1 MKKEIEKRMKNLNS
15 CYNKF
20 KKLFYLIFIIPLV
33 LISSLSYANTN
44 NTLKANKTIQL
55 MLMEAKNHAINT
67 IELAPEQ
74 RTKKIKLLIEK
85 YINLDFMARATTGAF
100 WKKAN
105 TFQRDKYKSAL
116 LNQIIN
122 TIEIHLNKLST
133 LTYKTLKTELRG
145 KRLVYVKGI
154 IEDPIKDQPSIKIL
168 WKLASNKQGNFVILD
183 LEIESVSLVS
193 SHKAENVS
201 ILRKNKG
208 NFDVL
213 LEKLNKVK

>member
-1 MKKEIEKRMKNLNS
+1 MKSLNN

-20 KKLFYLIFIIPLV
+20 KKLFYLTFIIPLV
-33 LISSLSYANTN
+33 LISSFSYGNTN
-44 NTLKANKTIQL
+44 SSLKANKTIQL
-55 MLMEAKNHAINT
+55 MLMEAKEHALNT
-67 IELAPEQ
+67 VKLDPEQ
-74 RTKKIKLLIEK
+74 RTKKIKLLIKK
-85 YINLDFMARATTGAF
+85 YIHLDFMARATTGVF

-105 TFQRDKYKSAL
+105 EFQKDKYKSAL

-122 TIEIHLNKLST
+122 TIEIHLNKLSI
-133 LTYKTLKTELRG
+133 LTYRTLKTELRG
-145 KRLVYVKGI
+145 KRLVYVRGI

-193 SHKAENVS
+193 SHKAENIS

-208 NFDVL
+208 NFEVL
-213 LEKLNKVK
+213 LKELNQVK

>member
-1 MKKEIEKRMKNLNS
+1 MKKKIEKRMKNLKS
-15 CYNKF
+15 CYVKF
-20 KKLFYLIFIIPLV
+20 KKCFYLIFIIPLV
-33 LISSLSYANTN
+33 LISSFSYANSS
-44 NTLKANKTIQL
+44 LKANKTIQL
-55 MLMEAKNHAINT
+55 MLIEAKEHATNT
-67 IELAPEQ
+67 VELAPEQ
-74 RTKKIKLLIEK
+74 RTEKIKILIEK

-100 WKKAN
+100 WKEAN
-105 TFQRDKYKSAL
+105 MFQKDKYKLAL

-133 LTYKTLKTELRG
+133 LTYRTLKTELRG
-145 KRLVYVKGI
+145 KKLVYVRGI
-154 IEDPIKDQPSIKIL
+154 IEDPKKVQPSIRIL